1 MTSSFQS
8 TAFNSS
14 ARPVDT
20 FVAEPSVLPKTDMM
34 ELAETLQ
41 AINPALQKF
50 IGQKIQDRVDDE
62 KIKFQ
67 NIAIQE
73 DLLSGMFGNIVTETR
88 KQEGKDAA
96 DQLIGASRHGK
107 KAYAK
112 QKTINST
119 FKINNLIQQ
128 RYKTDKIDITNDD
141 GSISNVPLTQVSPD
155 RPEFNT
161 WFQGVISPVV
171 NNISKDTDPEIL
183 NKFFLPQLQKSITNL
198 DTEARKQFNIFNKNK
213 LLAESTDTVK
223 ESAKFFIKAQTYKFR
238 NPEAKQVMEDDIKG
252 NLSNLIVDMKNA
264 GITGNDLTLLNE
276 SLISNVVNIADLAIT
291 QGNYSYARS
300 LVNFLG
306 DSIPGSSP
314 GKTLKDNPKWLEKT
328 TDLFTDIYEKEVEMT
343 QRSYKIRQAKLRN
356 DFTTAIEDYRN
367 ETNPTIKAQKYQNL
381 QTKFPQ
387 KEFQTEIDEFGVLD
401 NQTFT
406 EKANQFKKDLRNGLY
421 IVDGE
426 PDKGDAFRQLDII
439 ERLDPTP
446 DSESQAVIKNLE
458 TRIKEMK
465 GYALDLE
472 KYKTKI
478 MNDAKSALSTKGGPF
493 SVRGLTNKNAKLLQR
508 YERILNN
515 EIDERMDEFEEE
527 NNRPMTK
534 RDAKEMLRDLD
545 DLLKLE
551 VGTFSQDE
559 VDTPTIPEINAL
571 GKEGGVVVNPFTA
584 ADRKKN
590 PIKQPNTSLTPEN
603 KETKKILKDDSFDIP
618 KLKDKKNIDKD
629 NIDLS
634 VFSDSDAPTTVEVRK
649 GDTLFNLANLFSTTV
664 EAIMKANDITD
675 PNVIKE
681 GQELIMPIVNALIP
695 ENNIQELES
704 NTEEPQ
710 INFSDDT
717 RVQSIVK
724 SAKELGISPVTLA
737 AVIAQESSFRTT
749 VVSVDKA
756 TGKKYTGLIQFGAYE
771 IARYNIK
778 ENMTFE
784 EQMVAVT
791 SFLRDRGVRPGDGAK
806 EIYAA
811 IFTGDVINLTRKNS
825 KGQFGADWTD
835 SNGTTV
841 NKALPNLLEGGSK
854 YKMAIDFLQQT
865 GTYAPKPN

>member
-8 TAFNSS
+8 TSFRSS
-14 ARPVDT
+14 ANPVDT
-20 FVAEPSVLPKTDMM
+20 FVAPPNVQPKTGIQ
-34 ELAETLQ
+34 ELASALSTL
-41 AINPALQKF
+41 NPAIQKLIPGF
-50 IGQKIQDRVDDE
+50 IEKDIEKEEKKGAYFAIKDDLKGGKIAKLVTKARKEKGQ
-62 KIKFQ
+62 
-67 NIAIQE
+67 
-73 DLLSGMFGNIVTETR
+73 
-88 KQEGKDAA
+88 DAA
-96 DQLIGASRHGK
+96 NEIIGGSPAFRQGFAEQRSL
-107 KAYAK
+107 
-112 QKTINST
+112 NSLL
-119 FKINNLIQQ
+119 KI
-128 RYKTDKIDITNDD
+128 
-141 GSISNVPLTQVSPD
+141 GNV
-155 RPEFNT
+155 
-161 WFQGVISPVV
+161 
-171 NNISKDTDPEIL
+171 
-183 NKFFLPQLQKSITNL
+183 L
-198 DTEARKQFNIFNKNK
+198 DTEYKKKRIDVLDIDGNPTGKTKPLYAFPLGSSQVQDFVNGITSTFVDDITPDVDEETINDVFLPKLQETLADFNTKHTKQHNAYNKN
-213 LLAESTDTVK
+213 LILAESTTRIK
-223 ESAKFFIKAQTYKFR
+223 ENSKIFLKAQTFGFR
-238 NPEAKQVMEDDIKG
+238 NPEAKTLAIQGLKEDFKQLDT
-252 NLSNLIVDMKNA
+252 DMRNA
-264 GITGNDLTLLNE
+264 GITGSDATKFNE
-276 SLISNVVNIADLAIT
+276 DVISNIVSIGDLAVT
-291 QGNYSYARS
+291 QGNFNYAAK

-306 DSIPGSSP
+306 ESIPGSSP

-328 TDLFTDIYEKEVEMT
+328 TEFFTDIYENEVENSL
-343 QRSYKIRQAKLRN
+343 RPEKLRKAKRRN
-356 DFTTAIEDYRN
+356 LFTSRIEDYRN
-367 ETNPTIKAQKYQNL
+367 ETDPILKNQKYKKL
-381 QTKFPQ
+381 QLDFQ
-387 KEFQTEIDEFGVLD
+387 EKEFKTDIDEFGVLD

-426 PDKGDAFRQLDII
+426 PDKGGAFLELDKI

-446 DSESQAVIKNLE
+446 DSESQAVLKDLE
-458 TRIKEMK
+458 IRIKEMK

-472 KYKTKI
+472 KSKTKI
-478 MNDAKSALSTKGGPF
+478 MNDAKSALSRKNRFGA
-493 SVRGLTNKNAKLLQR
+493 RGITNKDAKLLLR
-508 YERILNN
+508 YERILND

-527 NNRPMTK
+527 NKRPMTK

-545 DLLKLE
+545 NLLKLE
-551 VGTFSQDE
+551 LKVFTESE
-559 VDTPTIPEINAL
+559 A
-571 GKEGGVVVNPFTA
+571 GVAGSIVNPFTA

-590 PIKQPNTSLTPEN
+590 SLTPTNNPQGQPNNQNE
-603 KETKKILKDDSFDIP
+603 ILNDPKLFDTP
-618 KLKDKKNIDKD
+618 KLKNKKNIDKKNIDKD

-664 EAIMKANDITD
+664 EAIMEANDITD

-695 ENNIQELES
+695 ENNRQELES

-724 SAKELGISPVTLA
+724 SANELGISPIPLA
-737 AVIAQESSFRTT
+737 AVIAQESSFRPS

-756 TGKKYTGLIQFGAYE
+756 TGKKYTGLIQFGPYE
-771 IARYNIK
+771 IAKYNIK

-811 IFTGDVINLTRKNS
+811 IFTGNVSNLD
-825 KGQFGADWTD
+825 KGGADWTD